1 MSSIWTDLLL
11 LHGHALPAHLLWR
24 PNEGLDSRRVG
35 EALERA
41 KAKAK
46 TQPVAPSPR
55 DCGKPACA

>member
-11 LHGHALPAHLLWR
+11 LHGDALPAHLLWR

-35 EALERA
+35 IALEQA
-41 KAKAK
+41 KARAK
-46 TQPVAPSPR
+46 TQPMVPPSQ

>member
-24 PNEGLDSRRVG
+24 PNEGVDSRRAGV
-35 EALERA
+35 ALERA
-41 KAKAK
+41 KAEPKAK
-46 TQPVAPSPR
+46 PVTPPTR